1 MGGKNES
8 LVAHVEDARKT
19 KIPDDQLRMKYNSA
33 YKKHKRLLDKVE
45 DLHDTEWFNS
55 EETNQKVRLETAKNY
70 TEIMKG
76 TNDPVVRKAL
86 HDAYMDEV
94 GKSYDYDPGWPPFEG
109 PDITLVKVAEGE
121 GEGSGPPAVAAGPAG
136 APKKKID
143 ARLGALLN
151 DVSPAMMNAPAPLS
165 SLMSYPEAL
174 SGKSTADVQPAA
186 GHQVGE
192 AFQGYQAYGQITQGL
207 GDKGLIDYNEEMA
220 AAGQVTDLS
229 SALMFAGSGVSEGL
243 ASGVMAGMGAAWQ
256 GALQT
261 AFENG
266 LTRMSKGR
274 IGKLGAAG
282 LVQGAFSIYEVST
295 DPKGWYEANVK
306 GDIWDKAV
314 GAGGAFSAADAAFDM
329 AASQKDETTA
339 LGLKLEGAALL
350 VDGVAGIF
358 DTVKGV
364 LELLSNVCFSLAVVL
379 AVIAIVAMI
388 FGGAGAA
395 LLPMVGYL
403 LKAGTWLS
411 TASGLAGGVMKLMKS
426 LAVPMHTV
434 SLLLVH
440 ANPEALQLVSAH
452 LKEDLEALV
461 KGYTLNTIAR
471 HGENAADHATM
482 GKKAR
487 AQVRAEKA
495 AAPKTTWKQMA
506 GSEAMQFVGLKGDL
520 GVMTQGKRLYDQST
534 HWRRDT
540 GDLQAGLKE
549 QYGAIEGGTEKLKSR
564 FGRKKPAGAAAD
576 AAKAREAVTEGAAP
590 PAMKPTDGLPPEKKA
605 TDDAAAEQKPADV
618 AAEQA
623 KVVIELNKAQ
633 RQIMDA
639 VQQKFDV
646 PELSVKAER
655 SLSRVPEAKAK
666 AIQAKHEAG
675 TGNVIQTFN
684 DKVGQAESRY
694 NTKESEAA
702 SVRELKLK
710 VVLKRKAAGELTQNE
725 TYSQR
730 MQIFQQYQREVS
742 AFGWERASAIAN
754 AKTHAER
761 DIAKVYGHTEHEIMR
776 NVGRQRSGL
785 FDHRVMVDDDQAQD
799 RWLKPLTDHG
809 AKGQD
814 PSGAAQRA
822 DLDQQIIALLDPK
835 TKQGIEAQPKVAP
848 TPTLAPAP
856 TATQEEPQAKE
867 GKEGKEGEA
876 PKGGATGLAG
886 VRAQI
891 KGLGEQI
898 DGVQGKTAADKATA
912 TANTKD
918 MINGLHKVSLDDKG
932 GFLTE
937 AQKERGRARAQRL
950 QYVDDR
956 NQMAYYY
963 HASANKEANLDQL
976 QQSMIGTRA
985 VIDSH
990 RADLSQREDVLQ
1002 KGYKEAAGGE
1012 AVASQGLGLLGG
1024 FILSLIEKFIQPGIT
1039 KKLNVNDAEAR
1050 KDAPGAAKATGAA
1063 GALDE
1068 MGKDPD
1074 SLTKGPKEA
1083 TAQAKV
1089 ALGATGDKQKEAKG
1103 GIDESEARRRWLQED
1118 VSANLTHTKAE
1129 QIKLLKGM
1137 QSMDQKI
1144 AAEVSNEQS
1153 QHALYNAA
1161 MGEMGVWAAQ
1171 SEGRKDAANT
1181 SILQVH
1187 ADMNEQAR
1195 LEAER
1200 KKAKETRR
1208 RLIAEIQAEAYSDMY
1223 MYGP

>member
-1 MGGKNES
+1 MGGQNES
-8 LVAHVEDARKT
+8 LSARVDNARKT
-19 KIPDDQLRMKYNSA
+19 KIPADEMRMKYNSA

-109 PDITLVKVAEGE
+109 PDLTLIKVEDSG
-121 GEGSGPPAVAAGPAG
+121 GEGSGPPVAGAAPEA

-143 ARLGALLN
+143 ARLNALLN
-151 DVSPAMMNAPAPLS
+151 DVNLNMIDAPAPLT
-165 SLMSYPEAL
+165 SLTSYPEAL
-174 SGKSTADVQPAA
+174 AGKSSADVQPAA
-186 GHQVGE
+186 GEQVGH
-192 AFQGYQAYGQITQGL
+192 AYDGYQAYGQITGAL
-207 GDKGLIDYNEEMA
+207 GSKGLIDYDSEME

-256 GALQT
+256 GGLQT

-282 LVQGAFSIYEVST
+282 LVQGAFTLYEVTS
-295 DPKGWYEANVK
+295 DPKAWYEASIK

-314 GAGGAFSAADAAFDM
+314 GAGGAFTAADAAFAM
-329 AASQKDETTA
+329 AAAQKDETTA

-350 VDGVAGIF
+350 IDGVAGIF

-411 TASGLAGGVMKLMKS
+411 TASGLAGGVMKLMRS

-452 LKEDLEALV
+452 LKEDLELLV
-461 KGYTLNTIAR
+461 KGYTLNTVAR
-471 HGENAADHATM
+471 FGEDAADHATM

-495 AAPKTTWKQMA
+495 EAPKTTFKQKV
-506 GSEAMQFVGLKGDL
+506 GSEAAQFVGLKGDM

-540 GDLQAGLKE
+540 GDLNAGIQE
-549 QYGAIEGGTEKLKSR
+549 QYDAMEGGTEKIKG
-564 FGRKKPAGAAAD
+564 FFKKKGAGEGGD
-576 AAKAREAVTEGAAP
+576 AAKAKAGDGDTSAP
-590 PAMKPTDGLPPEKKA
+590 TMKPTDGLPPEKKP
-605 TDDAAAEQKPADV
+605 DDVDTSEQKPGD
-618 AAEQA
+618 QA
-623 KVVIELNKAQ
+623 LEDPSVVIELNKAQ
-633 RQIMDA
+633 RQIMDT
-639 VQQKFDV
+639 VDQKFDV

-655 SLSRVPEAKAK
+655 ALSRVPEAKAK
-666 AIQAKHEAG
+666 AIQNKHEAS
-675 TGNVIQTFN
+675 TGNVIQAFN
-684 DKVGQAESRY
+684 DKVSQAEA
-694 NTKESEAA
+694 NFTGKEGQAA
-702 SVRELKLK
+702 SVRDLKLK
-710 VVLKRKAAGELTQNE
+710 STLKRKAAGDLSQNE
-725 TYSQR
+725 AYSLR
-730 MQIFQQYQREVS
+730 MQAVQQYQREVS
-742 AFGWERASAIAN
+742 QLGWEKASTIAN
-754 AKTHAER
+754 AKRHAER

-776 NVGRQRSGL
+776 SVGRKRSGL

-799 RWLKPLTDHG
+799 RGLKHLQDFAG
-809 AKGQD
+809 KGKD
-814 PSGAAQRA
+814 PAGAAGRA
-822 DLDQQIIALLDPK
+822 GLDQQIVDLLQPETKKEVEAKPK
-835 TKQGIEAQPKVAP
+835 ASP
-848 TPTLAPAP
+848 TPTLSAAPAAADKQP
-856 TATQEEPQAKE
+856 GADKE
-867 GKEGKEGEA
+867 GAE
-876 PKGGATGLAG
+876 PKGGAGGLAG

-891 KGLGEQI
+891 DGL
-898 DGVQGKTAADKATA
+898 DGQLDDVAARTVADKTTA

-932 GFLTE
+932 FFLTE

-950 QYVDDR
+950 QYVGDR
-956 NQMAYYY
+956 NEMAYYY

-990 RADLSQREDVLQ
+990 RADLAQREGALN

-1024 FILSLIEKFIQPGIT
+1024 FILSLIENFIQPGIT
-1039 KKLNVNDAEAR
+1039 QKLNVNDKEAQ
-1050 KDAPGAAKATGAA
+1050 KDAPGAKKATGAA
-1063 GALDE
+1063 GALDQ

-1074 SLTKGPKEA
+1074 SLTQGPQDATTKAKE
-1083 TAQAKV
+1083 
-1089 ALGATGDKQKEAKG
+1089 ALGATGDKQKEAAS
-1103 GIDESEARRRWLQED
+1103 GIDETEAKRRWLHED
-1118 VSANLTHTKAE
+1118 VSASLTHTKAE
-1129 QIKLLKGM
+1129 QIKLLTGM
-1137 QSMDQKI
+1137 QDMDRKI
-1144 AAEVSNEQS
+1144 SSEASNEQS
-1153 QHALYNAA
+1153 QRALYDTA
-1161 MGEMGVWAAQ
+1161 MGEMGAWAAQ
-1171 SEGRKDAANT
+1171 SEGRKETANA

-1187 ADMNEQAR
+1187 ADMQEQER

-1200 KKAKETRR
+1200 KKAKEARK
-1208 RLIAEIQAEAYSDMY
+1208 RLIREMQVEMYSNPHY
-1223 MYGP
+1223 YGP